1 MFVENNMSQCR
12 AWQWSFKSDQGL
24 VLQACDPSLWEAEA
38 GGLQGQGWPGQLGDI
53 QSQNYKSRKKE
64 D

>member
-12 AWQWSFKSDQGL
+12 AWQWIYKSDQGL

-38 GGLQGQGWPGQLGDI
+38 GGLQG
-53 QSQNYKSRKKE
+53 
-64 D
+64 